1 MQKDYAQ
8 TIKNSGE
15 SLLIIINGILD
26 FSKIEAGKFFL
37 DSEPFDMAE
46 ASEEVIELLSAEAAA
61 KNLELK
67 LFYEPDARRRLVGDP
82 GRVKQVMLNLISN
95 ALKFTETGSI
105 RVRVE
110 KMTVSGH
117 PEGLKV
123 SVTDTGIGIPADK
136 QSVLF
141 EKFSQSDNST
151 TRKYGG
157 TGLGLAICRELV
169 SMMSGEIGF
178 KSEPGI
184 GSVFWFT
191 LAFWELGSEKEAD
204 ESMISSEKPVEDGE
218 FDLSVVNLLPETF
231 RVLLVE
237 DNAVNQKLAGKILE
251 RMGCSVDTA
260 TNGKEA
266 VSMFADL
273 PYNMIFMDCQ
283 MPEMDGYEATRKIR
297 NIETAGNS
305 SNGKQVP
312 IIAITANAMRGDREK
327 CLEEGMDDYIAKPV
341 DARQIGRALERWRHH
356 IQL

>member
-1 MQKDYAQ
+1 
-8 TIKNSGE
+8 
-15 SLLIIINGILD
+15 
-26 FSKIEAGKFFL
+26 
-37 DSEPFDMAE
+37 
-46 ASEEVIELLSAEAAA
+46 
-61 KNLELK
+61 
-67 LFYEPDARRRLVGDP
+67 
-82 GRVKQVMLNLISN
+82 
-95 ALKFTETGSI
+95 
-105 RVRVE
+105 
-110 KMTVSGH
+110 
-117 PEGLKV
+117 
-123 SVTDTGIGIPADK
+123 
-136 QSVLF
+136 
-141 EKFSQSDNST
+141 QSDNST

-204 ESMISSEKPVEDGE
+204 ESMISSEKPAEDGE

-273 PYNMIFMDCQ
+273 SYNMIFMDCQ

-305 SNGKQVP
+305 SNEKQVP